1 MKHFLIVLLVSFS
14 ISPCLVQA
22 QSHCDPVYKVKGL
35 FDPALPTEHD
45 PVIFNDPLLKDELM
59 SGGFN
64 GKDKEYG
71 DIDGDK
77 DIDILYLN
85 GSNELWVIINAGS
98 VTVPDYRA
106 ANKVFT
112 GLTDVISFRLVDWYA
127 DSVNDLVVLDDV
139 NSTSKISLY
148 LDIHAQIGS
157 PSPSALFLDETQY
170 PINNA
175 QLIEVGDVDGDHF
188 PDILV
193 SGQGTAINGTAY
205 FHLNGTGW
213 TFPPSY
219 EFAEPQTFD
228 LPLVPDEGLSFPC
241 PEFFDADCDGDLD
254 LFISDPWWTFEGG
267 GHVDYY
273 ENTGEGS
280 PLLYYTHVSPN
291 PYGLDD
297 VPLPGMELTCDWVVT
312 RFVDFFGDGF
322 PEAIA
327 YNPCSMNTP
336 KGDMFY
342 YRNVISEDTTSAVYT
357 IAAIDKINLSPNPV
371 VDELSVQSQ
380 DINMEELSVVVV
392 DYVGR
397 LQTSFITMQG
407 RDKISID
414 MTALSP
420 GIFFLKLMSG
430 GKLVKVMRFVKVG

>member
-1 MKHFLIVLLVSFS
+1 MKHILVALLLSFS
-14 ISPCLVQA
+14 FSTCLVQG
-22 QSHCDPVYKVKGL
+22 QGHCDPVFKVMGL

-45 PVIFNDPLLKDELM
+45 PAIFIDPLVKEELM
-59 SGGFN
+59 SGGFT

-71 DIDGDK
+71 DVDGDK

-85 GSNELWVIINAGS
+85 SSNELWALINAGS

-112 GLTDVISFRLVDWYA
+112 GLTSVISFRLIDWYG
-127 DSVNDLVVLDDV
+127 DSINDLVVLDDV
-139 NSTSKISLY
+139 NSASKISLY
-148 LDIHAQIGS
+148 IDINAQIGS
-157 PSPSALFLDETQY
+157 PSPSALLLDETQY

-175 QLIEVGDVDGDHF
+175 QLIEVGDVDGDDF

-193 SGQGTAINGTAY
+193 SGQGTTINGTAY
-205 FHLNGTGW
+205 FHLNSTGW
-213 TFPPSY
+213 TFPSAY
-219 EFAEPQTFD
+219 EFVAPQTFD
-228 LPLVPDEGLSFPC
+228 LPLIPDVGLSFPI

-254 LFISDPWWTFEGG
+254 LFISDPWWIFEGG

-273 ENTGEGS
+273 ENTGVGS
-280 PLLYYTHVSPN
+280 PFLYYTQISPN

-342 YRNVISEDTTSAVYT
+342 YRNVIGEDTTSAVQT
-357 IAAIDKINLSPNPV
+357 ISVNDKITLSPNPV
-371 VDELSVQSQ
+371 MNELSVES
-380 DINMEELSVVVV
+380 DNINLENLSVDVI

-397 LQTSFITMQG
+397 LQPSFISMRGT
-407 RDKISID
+407 DKLTVD
-414 MTALSP
+414 VTALAP
-420 GIFFLKLMSG
+420 GIFFLKLMSD
-430 GKLVKVMRFVKVG
+430 GKVVKVVRFVKMG

>member
-1 MKHFLIVLLVSFS
+1 MKHILVALLLTFSFS
-14 ISPCLVQA
+14 LSLMQGQA
-22 QSHCDPVYKVKGL
+22 HCDPVYKVMGL
-35 FDPALPTEHD
+35 FDPALATEHD
-45 PVIFNDPLLKDELM
+45 PAIFSDPLLKDELM
-59 SGGFN
+59 SGSFT

-71 DIDGDK
+71 DVDGDR
-77 DIDILYLN
+77 DIDILYLTN
-85 GSNELWVIINAGS
+85 SNELWVIINAGS

-112 GLTDVISFRLVDWYA
+112 GLTSVISFRLIDWYG
-127 DSVNDLVVLDDV
+127 DSINDLVVLDDV

-148 LDIHAQIGS
+148 LDLAAQIGS
-157 PSPSALFLDETQY
+157 PLASALLLDETQY

-213 TFPPSY
+213 NFPPAY
-219 EFAEPQTFD
+219 DFPQPQTFVM
-228 LPLVPDEGLSFPC
+228 PLIPDQGLSFPT

-254 LFISDPWWTFEGG
+254 LFISDPWWVFEGG

-273 ENTGEGS
+273 ENTGVGS
-280 PLLYYTHVSPN
+280 PFLYYTQISPN

-322 PEAIA
+322 PEAIS
-327 YNPCSMNTP
+327 YNPCSENTP
-336 KGDMFY
+336 NGDMFY
-342 YRNVISEDTTSAVYT
+342 YRNIINEDTTSAVYT
-357 IAAIDKINLSPNPV
+357 IDIDNITLSPNPV
-371 VDELSVQSQ
+371 VDELSVQSD
-380 DINMEELSVVVV
+380 DINLQELSVDVI

-397 LQTSFITMQG
+397 LQPSIITLRG
-407 RDKISID
+407 ADKVTVD
-414 MTALSP
+414 VTALSP
-420 GIFFLKLMSG
+420 GIFFLKLMSD
-430 GKLVKVMRFVKVG
+430 GKLVKVVRFVKVG

>member
-1 MKHFLIVLLVSFS
+1 MKHIVVVLLLSFS
-14 ISPCLVQA
+14 FSPCLVNGQA
-22 QSHCDPVYKVKGL
+22 STCDPVYKVMGL
-35 FDPALPTEHD
+35 YDPDLPND
-45 PVIFNDPLLKDELM
+45 QYPAIFSDPLVKTELM
-59 SGGFN
+59 SNGFS

-71 DIDGDK
+71 DIDGDR
-77 DIDILYLN
+77 DIDILYLTN
-85 GSNELWVIINAGS
+85 SNELWAIINAGS

-112 GLTDVISFRLVDWYA
+112 GLTDVISFRLIDWYA

-139 NSTSKISLY
+139 NSASKISLY

-157 PSPSALFLDETQY
+157 PSPSALLFDETQF

-213 TFPPSY
+213 TFPPAY
-219 EFAEPQTFD
+219 EFADQESFVMPFI
-228 LPLVPDEGLSFPC
+228 PDQGLSFPC

-254 LFISDPWWTFEGG
+254 LFISDPWWVFEGG

-280 PLLYYTHVSPN
+280 PFLYYTQRIPN

-327 YNPCSMNTP
+327 YNPCSENTP

-357 IAAIDKINLSPNPV
+357 IAALDKISLSPNPV
-371 VDELSVQSQ
+371 MDELSVESD
-380 DINMEELSVVVV
+380 DINLEDLSVDVF
-392 DYVGR
+392 DNVGR
-397 LQTSFITMQG
+397 LQPAYISMRGT
-407 RDKISID
+407 DKLTVD
-414 MTALSP
+414 VTALP
-420 GIFFLKLMSG
+420 VGIFFLKLMSD
-430 GKLVKVMRFVKVG
+430 GKLVKVVRFVRG